1 MKLRYFKNILIFF
14 LFLSIINMSFIA
26 KETWQKNGAEVI
38 IFNEKKWLN
47 EKHIEVQLQHSNLPH
62 ITNQYSSELKKERQ
76 EL

>member
-1 MKLRYFKNILIFF
+1 
-14 LFLSIINMSFIA
+14 MSFIA